1 MNNKF
6 LRKTASQKEAKAP
19 LEGQF
24 SGKDPQALLL
34 PINLIKT
41 AENVRT
47 SLPNIDDLVESV
59 KAVGILQALLVAKTE
74 RGLELVAGRRR
85 LEAARVAGLR
95 EVPVRVTNASPE
107 QIQVLRLVENIQ
119 REDLSPR
126 DEITAVAKLA
136 AVFDGN
142 QTELA
147 KAIGKSKSYVSRC
160 IKVAKIMMDP
170 SCEIATANL
179 SKSAL
184 LELAEAEDP
193 HRLLQQA
200 KSGTTQ
206 AMRDAKAGRKPSGAL
221 SGGRY
226 VQQAI
231 QFRQNEKT
239 GVMSLR
245 VNFSPDRTPE
255 ESRQQIIR
263 TLEDV
268 LMKLKGK

>member
-6 LRKTASQKEAKAP
+6 LRKTASQREAKAP

-41 AENVRT
+41 AENVRA

-85 LEAARVAGLR
+85 LEAAKVAGLR

-136 AVFDGN
+136 TVFDGN

-160 IKVAKIMMDP
+160 VKAAKILVGHP
-170 SCEIATANL
+170 SCAGATLTKAALFEIADAADP
-179 SKSAL
+179 SAL
-184 LELAEAEDP
+184 LKQLQTGTRQEL
-193 HRLLQQA
+193 
-200 KSGTTQ
+200 
-206 AMRDAKAGRKPSGAL
+206 RDAKAGRKPSGAL

-245 VNFSPDRTPE
+245 MNFSPDRTPA
-255 ESRQQIIR
+255 ESRAQIIK
-263 TLEDV
+263 TLEEIV
-268 LMKLKGK
+268 KKLKGP